1 MVIKMCKAGRVLAGR
16 IDKAYLKTHG
26 MFLSESKTNLSVPG
40 VGRHRAK
47 NFSQLIPNKL
57 DILFSNLSKLGR
69 AVVIRGL

>member
-1 MVIKMCKAGRVLAGR
+1 
-16 IDKAYLKTHG
+16 

-69 AVVIRGL
+69 AVVNMGGKQYQIKMSHYYPGTEVS